1 MNSYKTCSYNLK
13 IAEIFGIHSAV
24 FIDCIIFERD
34 YQKRIKNDFDNT
46 IALSSDEIYART
58 ALSLDKL
65 HDVEQSLSNCGVIS
79 IKPFQKI
86 KNKSYYILND
96 DQLERILTANS
107 PSNEIMQLNPIAFSR
122 KTNINRVKILNKKDL
137 HIIEL
142 KKSINVDDE
151 LIRQYLCDWID
162 AVYTNPKGFLSNSS
176 LKIAINELLDYAL
189 NDQEKQINI
198 LQIAIKGG
206 LRDMTWAI
214 SKYEQLNNTK
224 NSNNF
229 VSYNNIKSK
238 GDNVINE
245 EF

>member
-1 MNSYKTCSYNLK
+1 MISYKTCSYNLK

-34 YQKRIKNDFDNT
+34 YQKRVKNDFDNI

-65 HDVEQSLSNCGVIS
+65 HDVEQSLSDCGVIS

-96 DQLERILTANS
+96 DQLDRILTASS
-107 PSNEIMQLNPIAFSR
+107 PNNEIMQLSPIAFNK
-122 KTNINRVKILNKKDL
+122 KTNINKAKTLNKKDS
-137 HIIEL
+137 HIIAL
-142 KKSINVDDE
+142 KRSIDIEDE
-151 LIRQYLCDWID
+151 LIHQYLCDWID

-176 LKIAINELLDYAL
+176 LKIAISELFSYAP
-189 NDQEKQINI
+189 NDQEKQIAI

-214 SKYEQLNNTK
+214 SKYEQINNVK
-224 NSNNF
+224 NLNNF
-229 VSYNNIKSK
+229 VSYNSIKSK